1 MTKQEKTITKK
12 KKKKAFMKQ
21 AQGKIFEITFSTK
34 YGIEGNSGL

>member
-1 MTKQEKTITKK
+1 MTKQEKTITK